1 MELKLFRVAA
11 GPKAA
16 PSVAAARI
24 NSQLVCTVNARGL
37 ANYRKK
43 NIKKYIYIDRIK
55 WLASPTFL

>member
-43 NIKKYIYIDRIK
+43 ILKNIYIYR
-55 WLASPTFL
+55 